1 MSNGAPR
8 QKPDIV
14 QQRRVFIAQGHSVE
28 DVFGFL
34 RIIGAL
40 RLQHCQADCR
50 VPDGPSERHAF
61 LHGVFERCDER
72 RNIVALQ
79 TFEPQYLSVK
89 GVLLEMLAGAF
100 GKRAQCRKIA
110 GQLQECSQI

>member
-1 MSNGAPR
+1 MTLQKLSHQNRFTFVIACPVSDGAPR

-14 QQRRVFIAQGHSVE
+14 QQRRVFIAQRHSVE

-61 LHGVFERCDER
+61 LLR
-72 RNIVALQ
+72 ALQ
-79 TFEPQYLSVK
+79 
-89 GVLLEMLAGAF
+89 
-100 GKRAQCRKIA
+100 
-110 GQLQECSQI
+110 